1 MKMKQSPLL
10 AWLLFALLATVWGS
24 SFILMKYGLHSF
36 SSTQIGMIRVAF
48 AFWFTFFIALRRF
61 RFFKWKDAFP
71 LFIVGMLGNAL
82 PYILFPLA
90 VSKLDSG
97 LVGVLNSLVP
107 LFTLIIGIIWF
118 KTKVGLPSVIGILLG
133 FGGALWLLLP
143 GLEVDVTKLTYGA
156 YPIIATVC
164 YAISINTI
172 SAKFQHLDSLTITL
186 LSLSFVGVPATIYVL
201 STDFI
206 TIMQTD
212 DLAWR
217 NLGFVAILGIVGS
230 SLAVIIFNYLIKTS
244 GSLFGASVTYAIPI
258 VALIWGVIDG
268 ESIGIH
274 HFIGMAAILIGVYI
288 VNYRKRKRMLASE
301 PGVKKKKAALP

>member
-1 MKMKQSPLL
+1 MEKTPKSPLI
-10 AWLLFALLATVWGS
+10 AWLLFALLALIWGS

-36 SSTQIGMIRVAF
+36 SYSQIGMLRVSF
-48 AFWFTFFIALRRF
+48 AFWFTLLIAFRRL
-61 RFFKWKDAFP
+61 RFFKWKDAGP
-71 LFIVGMLGNAL
+71 LLVVGLLGNAI

-118 KTKVGLPSVIGILLG
+118 KTKVGLPSMIGIILG
-133 FGGALWLLLP
+133 FAGALWLLLP
-143 GLEVDVTKLTYGA
+143 GLEVDVTKLIYGL

-172 SAKFQHLDSLTITL
+172 GVNFKNLDSLTITL
-186 LSLSFVGVPATIYVL
+186 LSLSFVGIPASIYVL
-201 STDFI
+201 TTDFVSV
-206 TIMQTD
+206 MQTD
-212 DLAWR
+212 PEAWK
-217 NLGFVAILGIVGS
+217 NLSFIAILGIVGS

-258 VALIWGVIDG
+258 VALIWGVADG
-268 ESIGIH
+268 EAIGIH
-274 HFIGMAAILIGVYI
+274 HFIGMTAILVGVYI
-288 VNYRKRKRMLASE
+288 VNYRKRKRMQASQQPVE
-301 PGVKKKKAALP
+301 A